1 MHLYTSDG
9 KIKKYEDVL
18 EIMREFYV
26 IRLDAYKD
34 RKKNLLEKINREIL
48 YMDARIRFIL
58 DVIEERLKLMNAKK
72 SFIQEHLENNSFPKQ
87 EHSYDY
93 LIKMPVYNFTYE
105 KKEELIKEL
114 NNKRDMLTKLESI
127 NEKTMWLNDIKA
139 FEDIYDKL

>member
-1 MHLYTSDG
+1 M
-9 KIKKYEDVL
+9 VL
-18 EIMREFYV
+18 KV
-26 IRLDAYKD
+26 L
-34 RKKNLLEKINREIL
+34 
-48 YMDARIRFIL
+48 
-58 DVIEERLKLMNAKK
+58 
-72 SFIQEHLENNSFPKQ
+72 IQEYLENNSFPKQ
-87 EHSYDY
+87 EQSYDY